1 MVVHPDVFSG
11 FSAQLSFTLHFVEIK
26 YSSVVVCSIA
36 TYSAIQEGYYTGIG
50 REII

>member
-1 MVVHPDVFSG
+1 MFFSG